1 MSASGQKDARV
12 ELGIDSNG
20 IVVLRFTVD
29 IDEERMREA
38 IAFVRRGAEATGRV
52 LILCD
57 YQGARSIEPA
67 ARAMVLEGLRGVR
80 LEAVAFVGVSFHL
93 RVLATLMTKVF
104 QIVTKQSYPV
114 RFFDTETEAR
124 AWLLD
129 QRRARGG

>member
-12 ELGIDSNG
+12 ELGIESSG
-20 IVVLRFTVD
+20 IVVLRFTCD

-38 IAFVRRGAEATGRV
+38 IAFIRRGAEATGGV

-57 YQGARSIEPA
+57 YQGASSIEPA
-67 ARAMVLEGLRGVR
+67 ARKMVLEGLRGVR

-93 RVLATLMTKVF
+93 RVLATLMTKAF

-114 RFFDTETEAR
+114 RFFGTETEAH
-124 AWLLD
+124 AWLLE
-129 QRRARGG
+129 QRPARGG